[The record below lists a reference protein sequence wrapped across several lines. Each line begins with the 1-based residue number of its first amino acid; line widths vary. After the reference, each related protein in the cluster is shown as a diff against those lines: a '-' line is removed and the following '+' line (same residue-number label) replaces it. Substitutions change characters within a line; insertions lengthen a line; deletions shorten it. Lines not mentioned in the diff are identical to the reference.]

1 MKFKRLLIP
10 SLLALCLFCLT
21 SCDIEGFIKD
31 NTSLGD
37 IDPNEIIDNI
47 VNGDPDYVPVDIDE
61 TNLDYG
67 YLDLQR
73 DEYGTKKG
81 QLITFYTEIDNIL
94 ADFMT
99 NGQTL
104 EPTSIAG
111 MSDEYYIIKDQ
122 VSYSRC
128 GLSYQEAAS
137 VYKCVLL
144 DHPEY
149 YFVSNTLVNGNY
161 GSVYFLTLIC
171 DPDYANGELRTTY
184 NNLIADYDTQVKSEI
199 EGLDNPLQKVQAI
212 HDYIAKDAEYA
223 FKKIDGNYVKYNE
236 ATHSYVPVINKTN
249 ADPDDSSFAHN
260 LLGIVN
266 NHEGVCE
273 SYAELFHYLLK
284 NNGIESIMVTGD
296 AWTNLPRTGS
306 GESHAWN
313 YVKFNYVVGGETV
326 SKWYGFDVTWD
337 DPVPDVPNTARSTY
351 FGCYYFDDNHY
362 TFLDSHVPDANG
374 DLSQG
379 IDYLYKLPTLVEENL
394 LTVH

>member
-67 YLDLQR
+67 YLDLQKY
-73 DEYGTKKG
+73 ETKKE
-81 QLITFYTEIDNIL
+81 QLTGLYTEIDNIL

-104 EPTSIAG
+104 TPTTRQIG
-111 MSDEYYIIKDQ
+111 DETSSYYIIKDR
-122 VSYSRC
+122 VSYSYY

-144 DHPEY
+144 DNPEY
-149 YFVSNTLVNGNY
+149 YFVSNTLVNGNI

-171 DPDYANGELRTTY
+171 DPDYADGTVRTTY
-184 NNLIADYDTQVKSEI
+184 NNMITAYDAQVKAEI
-199 EGLDNPLQKVQAI
+199 EGLSNPLQKVKAI
-212 HDYIAKDAEYA
+212 HDYITTHARYA
-223 FKKIDGNYVKYNE
+223 FKADGV
-236 ATHSYVPVINKTN
+236 T
-249 ADPDDSSFAHN
+249 PDDSTFAHN
-260 LLGIVN
+260 LLGIIEN
-266 NHEGVCE
+266 QKGVCE

-284 NNGIESIMVTGD
+284 NNGVESIIVTGD
-296 AWTNLPRTGS
+296 AWTDLPRTGS

-313 YVKFNYVVGGETV
+313 YVKFNYEVSGETI
-326 SKWYGFDVTWD
+326 SRWYGFDVTWD
-337 DPVPDVPNTARSTY
+337 DPVPDTPSLKTTY
-351 FGCYYFDDNHY
+351 FGYYYFNHNLY

-374 DLSQG
+374 DLSKG
-379 IDYLYKLPTLVEENL
+379 INYLYALPTLETADL
-394 LTVH
+394 LS